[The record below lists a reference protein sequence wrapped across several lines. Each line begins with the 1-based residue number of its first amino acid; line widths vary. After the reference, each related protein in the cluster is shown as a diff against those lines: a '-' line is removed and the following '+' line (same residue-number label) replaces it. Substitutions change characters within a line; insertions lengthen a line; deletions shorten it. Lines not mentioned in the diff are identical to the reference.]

1 MGTSLYHFPN
11 FFMCEI
17 ITKRRVK
24 NYQKKFLSIC
34 VCGVLGSMRE
44 RMYLRSREAWKSRSG
59 VYYFWQ
65 LHVAEC
71 FWNTTCGEGDGSN
84 SSADTLKA
92 VGSCGRTGHW
102 ETGGDWGEKV
112 IQMERVTKICCE
124 LAKRNFAQG
133 CYSLLSFFVDFLKI

>member
-17 ITKRRVK
+17 ITKWRVK
-24 NYQKKFLSIC
+24 NYQKVFLSIC

-71 FWNTTCGEGDGSN
+71 FWNTMCGERDGTN
-84 SSADTLKA
+84 SSADILKA

-102 ETGGDWGEKV
+102 EMGGRLGRENYTNGKSYKDLLWTCKEKFCPG
-112 IQMERVTKICCE
+112 M
-124 LAKRNFAQG
+124 L
-133 CYSLLSFFVDFLKI
+133 